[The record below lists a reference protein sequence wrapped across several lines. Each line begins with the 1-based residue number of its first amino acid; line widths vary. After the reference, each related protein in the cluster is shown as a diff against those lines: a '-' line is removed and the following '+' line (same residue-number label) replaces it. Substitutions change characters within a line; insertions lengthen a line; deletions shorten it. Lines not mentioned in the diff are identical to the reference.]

1 MTTPTETSSPAG
13 ATAPPATVLAS
24 ARSFDATSLPARFLA
39 SAQAVASLGPGAA
52 FNALDNDD
60 LLTALDVI
68 TAHRRH
74 LELYAAWAAGE
85 IKRRSRYPTATQ
97 D

>member
-1 MTTPTETSSPAG
+1 
-13 ATAPPATVLAS
+13 
-24 ARSFDATSLPARFLA
+24 
-39 SAQAVASLGPGAA
+39 VASLGPGAA